1 MYGNESGERAPRRR
15 RRRDDP
21 TETAPQTIIE
31 RVNSESA
38 KLAPI
43 RDDQPPPTRTSHRQ
57 RSGSHHQPTG
67 EHHPVPEPPNGM
79 PGRLRSPPRDA
90 PRPGMPLWVPGMAG
104 PVGLPPTSTGWC
116 SPVGWWWLPERC
128 RCEVRVGGG
137 WSSRIGASLE
147 LSDRKSVV

>member
-1 MYGNESGERAPRRR
+1 MSHEGGPESTQQRTVAELLAMYGDESGERAPRRR

-79 PGRLRSPPRDA
+79 PPGRGASRGGEPHRAGFPP
-90 PRPGMPLWVPGMAG
+90 PPAG
-104 PVGLPPTSTGWC
+104 PQ
-116 SPVGWWWLPERC
+116 PEQPLAGAR
-128 RCEVRVGGG
+128 GGD
-137 WSSRIGASLE
+137 SR
-147 LSDRKSVV
+147 